1 MMDDRTIK
9 MHSSDPTSNRR
20 SFLKQTAAAA
30 ATVSFPAVVRSAS
43 PNSMVQVA
51 SVGADGMAYT
61 DIKNIA
67 SHPKVKYVAFCDV
80 DATRFGRADAEVAGV
95 PHYAD
100 FREMLE
106 KLGDK
111 VDAIN
116 VGTPDHM
123 HALPAIEAMKR
134 GKHVY
139 CQKPLA
145 HTVWEARQMRLWAEK
160 TGVISQMGNQIHSA
174 IEYRLGTTLIRQG
187 AIGKIKEVH
196 SWIGVSGNERTRLL
210 EPPKKG
216 GTPPSTLNWDLWI
229 GGAPMREFVQDTY
242 HPFVWRDWQ
251 DFGGGGLG
259 DFGCHVLDPVFTALD
274 LKAPISVVADNS
286 GINSHVWP
294 VNETVRWI
302 FPKNDLI
309 AGDTLRVTWTDGG
322 LKPVRKIA
330 QMPPELDLPGGGSI
344 FVGEKGN
351 MVLAHVAGPR
361 LYPAQKFQGFE
372 YPKLEKIASHW
383 HRWIDGIIENKKTT
397 DGFHYAGWLAETV
410 QLGNVATR
418 LATRPADPRGG
429 HDIESEHATVLKW
442 DAEALRFTN
451 HADADKL
458 LTKEYR
464 DGWKVAAV

>member
-1 MMDDRTIK
+1 MTNQSAMP
-9 MHSSDPTSNRR
+9 SSDLTSNRR

-30 ATVSFPAVVRSAS
+30 ASVSFPAVVRSAS

-51 SVGADGMAYT
+51 SVGANGMAFS

-80 DATRFGRADAEVAGV
+80 DSTRFDKADAEVAGV

-160 TGVISQMGNQIHSA
+160 TGVITQMGNQIHSA
-174 IEYRLGTTLIRQG
+174 IEYRLGTTLIKQG

-286 GINSHVWP
+286 GINSHIWP

-309 AGDTLRVTWTDGG
+309 AGDTLSVTWTDGG
-322 LKPVRKIA
+322 LKPSRKIA

-418 LATRPADPRGG
+418 LATRPADSRGG

-442 DAEALRFTN
+442 DAEALKFTN
-451 HADADKL
+451 HAEADKL

-464 DGWKVAAV
+464 EGWKVTAA

>member
-1 MMDDRTIK
+1 MQNQA
-9 MHSSDPTSNRR
+9 SQPTRR
-20 SFLKQTAAAA
+20 SFLKQATAAVGAA
-30 ATVSFPAVVRSAS
+30 GFPAVVRSAS
-43 PNSMVQVA
+43 PNSSVQVA
-51 SVGADGMAYT
+51 SVGANGMAFS
-61 DIKNIA
+61 DIKNICT
-67 SHPKVKYVAFCDV
+67 HPKVKYVGFCDV
-80 DATRFGRADAEVAGV
+80 DSTRFDKADAELPGV
-95 PHYAD
+95 PHFAD

-160 TGVISQMGNQIHSA
+160 TGVITQMGNQIHSA
-174 IEYRLGTTLIRQG
+174 IEYRLGTTLIKQG
-187 AIGKIKEVH
+187 AIGRVKEVH

-210 EPPKKG
+210 EPPKRG
-216 GTPPSTLNWDLWI
+216 GTPPPTLNWELWI
-229 GGAPMREFVQDTY
+229 GCAPMREFVQDTY

-274 LKAPISVVADNS
+274 LKAPLSVVADNS

-302 FPKNDLI
+302 FPGNEFI
-309 AGDTLRVTWTDGG
+309 AGDTLSVTWTDGG
-322 LKPVRKIA
+322 LKPNRKLA
-330 QMPPELDLPGGGSI
+330 KMAPELDLPGGGSLFI
-344 FVGEKGN
+344 GEKGN

-361 LYPAQKFQGFE
+361 LYPADQFAGFE
-372 YPKLEKIASHW
+372 YPKLEKVASHW
-383 HRWIDGIIENKKTT
+383 HRWIDGILENKKTT

-418 LATRPADPRGG
+418 MATRPADSRGG
-429 HDIESEHATVLKW
+429 HDIESPRATVLKW
-442 DAEALRFTN
+442 DAENFKFASN
-451 HADADKL
+451 PEADAL
-458 LTKEYR
+458 LTKAYR
-464 DGWKVAAV
+464 EGWQVPAA